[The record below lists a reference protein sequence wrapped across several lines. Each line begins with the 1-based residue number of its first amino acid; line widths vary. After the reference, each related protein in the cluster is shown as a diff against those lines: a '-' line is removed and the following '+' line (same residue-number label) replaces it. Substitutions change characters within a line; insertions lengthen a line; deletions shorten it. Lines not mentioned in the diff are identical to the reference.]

1 MLPEEFL
8 CRFRNLFR
16 VLNEFLMPPMN
27 TEDMSAIELRFDAR
41 LSVEDLVGRIADL
54 VLQRQSMRAEGVDSA
69 LLEHNRLE
77 LVRAHQDLSYAL
89 IERHCPPKPAEAA
102 A

>member
-1 MLPEEFL
+1 MLPEDFL

-16 VLNEFLMPPMN
+16 VLNEFLMLPMN
-27 TEDMSAIELRFDAR
+27 TEDMSALELRFDAR
-41 LSVEDLVGRIADL
+41 LSVEDLIGRIADL
-54 VLQRQSMRAEGVDSA
+54 VLQRQSMRADGVDFA
-69 LLEHNRLE
+69 MLEHNRLE
-77 LVRAHQDLSYAL
+77 LVRAHHDLSYAL

>member
-1 MLPEEFL
+1 MLPQDFL
-8 CRFRNLFR
+8 CRFRKPFP
-16 VLNEFLMPPMN
+16 VLNRIMIQLMD
-27 TEDMSAIELRFDAR
+27 TDAVSTLELRYDAPV
-41 LSVEDLVGRIADL
+41 SVEDLIGRIADL
-54 VLQRQSMRAEGVDSA
+54 VLKRQSMRADGADSA

-89 IERHCPPKPAEAA
+89 IERHCPPRADEAA

>member
-1 MLPEEFL
+1 MLPEDFL

-27 TEDMSAIELRFDAR
+27 TVAVSTLELRFDAA
-41 LSVEDLVGRIADL
+41 LSVEDLIGRIADL
-54 VLQRQSMRAEGVDSA
+54 VLQRQSLRAA
-69 LLEHNRLE
+69 APTPRLLEHNRLE

-89 IERHCPPKPAEAA
+89 IERHCPPRADEAA

>member
-8 CRFRNLFR
+8 CRFRKLFP
-16 VLNEFLMPPMN
+16 VLNQFLISPPD
-27 TEDMSAIELRFDAR
+27 TDAVSALELQIDAPA
-41 LSVEDLVGRIADL
+41 SVEDLIGRIADL
-54 VLQRQSMRAEGVDSA
+54 VLQRQSMRAGGADSA

-77 LVRAHQDLSYAL
+77 LVQAHHRLSYAL
-89 IERHCPPKPAEAA
+89 IERHRPPAADEAA

>member
-16 VLNEFLMPPMN
+16 VLNEFLMPTMN
-27 TEDMSAIELRFDAR
+27 TDDMSALELRFDAR
-41 LSVEDLVGRIADL
+41 LSVEDLIGRIADL
-54 VLQRQSMRAEGVDSA
+54 VLQRQSMRADGVDTA
-69 LLEHNRLE
+69 MLEYNRQE
-77 LVRAHQDLSYAL
+77 LVRAHHDLSYAL